1 MDNAPRV
8 AILSPMGRGALATV
22 VVRGRDAVALAGR
35 RFTAA
40 GGRPLTSFSAGRVVF
55 GRFRTA
61 AAAEEELVVG
71 LLAEDEVEIHCHGG
85 TAAVRAIVDALLAE
99 GCVEVAP
106 AQWVREIESDQIAAA
121 AALALTEARTE
132 RTAAILLDQYRGA
145 LRHELTA
152 INGHLEKQEL
162 DAAARKLH
170 QLTSRVEL
178 GLHLTRPW
186 KIVLAGRPNVGKSS
200 LINAMLGYE
209 RAIVFPQPG
218 TTRDVLTAAA
228 AIDGWPVEFADTAG
242 LRRSDDPLESEGV
255 ARARAEVLSA
265 DAVLFVA
272 DTTAPWDDDL
282 HQELQAAAR
291 RLVIVHNKCDLALV
305 PDDGRPKGLAVSAK
319 TGVGIDQ
326 LCQAIADRLAPQPP
340 ARGSGVPF
348 TAEQAAAIK
357 GAEACLEFGDIAA
370 AQRALAAIT

>member
-1 MDNAPRV
+1 
-8 AILSPMGRGALATV
+8 
-22 VVRGRDAVALAGR
+22 
-35 RFTAA
+35 
-40 GGRPLTSFSAGRVVF
+40 
-55 GRFRTA
+55 
-61 AAAEEELVVG
+61 
-71 LLAEDEVEIHCHGG
+71 
-85 TAAVRAIVDALLAE
+85 VRAIVDALLAE
-99 GCVEVAP
+99 GGVEVAP
-106 AQWVREIESDQIAAA
+106 TQWVHEIESDQIAAA

-132 RTAAILLDQYRGA
+132 RTAAILLDQNRGA

-152 INGHLEKQEL
+152 IHGHLEKQEL

-170 QLTSRVEL
+170 QLTSCVEL

-218 TTRDVLTAAA
+218 TTRDVLTAAT

-255 ARARAEVLSA
+255 ARARSEIMSA

-272 DTTAPWDDDL
+272 ETTAPWDGEL
-282 HQELQAAAR
+282 YQELQVAAR

-305 PDDGRPKGLAVSAK
+305 PDDGRPAGLAVSAT
-319 TGVGIDQ
+319 TGLGIDQ
-326 LCQAIADRLAPQPP
+326 LCQSIADRLVPQPP

-357 GAEACLEFGDIAA
+357 GAEACLECGDMAA
-370 AQRALAAIT
+370 AQRALAAIP